1 MKNAEKTATFKEKSK
16 KIGCAVGE
24 FFYRNRYF
32 FQKIGFALLNVVF
45 ATMLTFLVLM
55 LTPTNSV
62 DQYAQQLVL
71 QRGISL
77 EEAYKL
83 AVEILGYD
91 PKANV
96 FAQLWNYISNLAHG
110 NLGTSIYI
118 KDVTANSVIKQ
129 FLPYTLFISAFAL
142 LISFFLGITLGS
154 NMAWKRTPAK
164 DAAMTSYIVV
174 SSAVPD
180 YLWGLVFLYVFGCT
194 LKWFPLSGARDINNG
209 LPAVIDLM
217 WHSVLPIL
225 SMVIV
230 QTASWALMMRGS
242 AVSVLGE
249 DYVNAARARG
259 IPNKIIVSKY
269 IRRNAM
275 LPLVTSIAI
284 SFAGIFGGSTLIE
297 SIFSY
302 PGLGLQLATYIGARD
317 YFVVVGILFFTSV
330 MIIVANLIADLIY
343 PLVDPRVR
351 RSN

>member
-1 MKNAEKTATFKEKSK
+1 MNSKKEKFK
-16 KIGCAVGE
+16 KYLYLTGD
-24 FFYRNRYF
+24 FFYKNRYF
-32 FQKIGFALLNVVF
+32 FQKIGFALLNVLF
-45 ATMLTFLVLM
+45 ATLLTFIVLT

-62 DQYAQQLVL
+62 DQFAQQLVL
-71 QRGISL
+71 QRGIPL

-83 AVEILGYD
+83 AIEILGYD
-91 PKANV
+91 PNANV
-96 FAQLWNYISNLAHG
+96 FVQLWNYIVNLFHG

-118 KDVTANSVIKQ
+118 NDVTANSVIRQ

-142 LISFFLGITLGS
+142 VISFFLGITIGS

-174 SSAVPD
+174 SSSVPD
-180 YLWGLVFLYVFGCT
+180 YLWGLIFLYVFSCLLG
-194 LKWFPLSGARDINNG
+194 WFPLGGAQDINNG
-209 LPAVIDLM
+209 LPVFIDLV
-217 WHSVLPIL
+217 WHSVLPVM

-242 AVSVLGE
+242 SVSVLGE

-259 IPNKIIVSKY
+259 IPNRIIVRKY

-330 MIIVANLIADLIY
+330 VIILANLVADLVY

-351 RSN
+351 RGS

>member
-1 MKNAEKTATFKEKSK
+1 MNGFKVKFK
-16 KIGCAVGE
+16 KFLYLAGD
-24 FFYRNRYF
+24 FFYKNRYF
-32 FQKIGFALLNVVF
+32 FQKIGFALLNVLF
-45 ATMLTFLVLM
+45 ATLLTFLVLM

-62 DQYAQQLVL
+62 DQYAQQLVQ
-71 QRGISL
+71 QRGIPL

-96 FAQLWNYISNLAHG
+96 FVQLGNYIGNLFRG

-118 KDVTANSVIKQ
+118 KDVTANSVISQ

-142 LISFFLGITLGS
+142 LISFFLGISIGS
-154 NMAWKRTPAK
+154 NMAYKKSPAK

-174 SSAVPD
+174 SSSVPD
-180 YLWGLVFLYVFGCT
+180 YLWGLIFLYVFSCLLG
-194 LKWFPLSGARDINNG
+194 WFPLGGALDINSG
-209 LPAVIDLM
+209 LPVFIDLL
-217 WHSVLPIL
+217 WHSFLPIM

-259 IPNKIIVSKY
+259 IPNRIIVRKY

-284 SFAGIFGGSTLIE
+284 SFASIFGGSTLIE

-330 MIIVANLIADLIY
+330 IIIIANLIADLVY

-351 RSN
+351 RGT